1 MEIPTTARVRA
12 GLRLAGAVSSLGTC
26 RGAVMSKLTP
36 TQVIRIADLPLFRS
50 SLPYL
55 IQRSGDGWLM
65 LGRDYKPIGVTARDW
80 VDYDD
85 FAHQR
90 FKLRVHPLKMQGVWR
105 PKDRDG
111 QHDCRWWFYSD
122 SVESYMDYF
131 QRLERFY
138 TYVKA

>member
-1 MEIPTTARVRA
+1 MTT
-12 GLRLAGAVSSLGTC
+12 
-26 RGAVMSKLTP
+26 LTS
-36 TQVIRIADLPLFRS
+36 TQVFRIADLPLFRS
-50 SLPYL
+50 SMPYL

-80 VDYDD
+80 VDYDA

-90 FKLRVHPLKMQGVWR
+90 FKLRVHPRKMAGVWL
-105 PKDRDG
+105 PQHQSGHDDR
-111 QHDCRWWFYSD
+111 CWWFYSD
-122 SVESYMDYF
+122 NWETYLDYF

>member
-1 MEIPTTARVRA
+1 MTT
-12 GLRLAGAVSSLGTC
+12 
-26 RGAVMSKLTP
+26 LTP
-36 TQVIRIADLPLFRS
+36 TQVVRIADLPLFRS

-90 FKLRVHPLKMQGVWR
+90 FKLRVHPLKMVGVWR
-105 PKDRDG
+105 PKDREG